1 MKIRSRRHDENLIT
15 APRPPMR
22 NTERL
27 TPSKDHGALPLAW
40 TERKPTTAGTS
51 LTAQGR
57 PEAATTFRGR
67 VGADGPDGTDGAH
80 PDPGTTPHPPSS
92 AESFATLPLPEE
104 VPLTARHTDQAW
116 ALADHVGRPQATRT
130 GIHGS
135 TRSTR
140 SVAVQSPPTDRSQQI
155 EDQYLGFLDGSRD
168 ANAALDAVLGL
179 GDPDFEDTIEAMAR
193 KGTLTTMLT
202 RIGDRAR
209 SGEFLRAVG
218 SRTDDATIEKVFQ
231 GIPLMQLSPDAGVI
245 AYMQQHMANFGPRH
259 LASPAARATVNTG
272 ATEPFSG
279 GGAQGSLAS
288 DAPMSFAQMWRLK
301 RHAAH
306 AEEVASVDEAKYRR
320 ISGAEMVFDWSN
332 PIKGGL
338 SGASGYLGT
347 LSASE
352 RHLQA
357 EALFLQ
363 PVQTHVPEAYG
374 STIPTRAQ
382 VIRAA
387 AHAYDL
393 EPELVA
399 AVILAEQR
407 DQSQNED
414 AADYQAAVWAG
425 RSSSVGLGQ
434 VTTRTA
440 QRSNL
445 FADLV
450 HAPYEARL
458 TGGSV
463 PNGEVARLLSSDE
476 LNIFATARYIR
487 EVADL
492 AASKPTGSLPSTE
505 AMLGSTP
512 LSDYANHSSTW
523 TDAQILL
530 LGSEYTSSPFDDRI
544 FGAWGEF
551 VLEAYRDVQ
560 GSSTF

>member
-1 MKIRSRRHDENLIT
+1 MKIRSRRHDDNFTT
-15 APRPPMR
+15 ATQPISRH
-22 NTERL
+22 TDRL
-27 TPSKDHGALPLAW
+27 APSANEKSPASVW
-40 TERKPTTAGTS
+40 TERKAPPTVAPS
-51 LTAQGR
+51 LAVQGR
-57 PEAATTFRGR
+57 PEAATAFRGR
-67 VGADGPDGTDGAH
+67 VGANGTGPDPATA
-80 PDPGTTPHPPSS
+80 PHPPSA
-92 AESFATLPLPEE
+92 AESFATLPLPDA
-104 VPLTARHTDQAW
+104 VPLDAIDPEQAW
-116 ALADHVGRPQATRT
+116 AFAERTGRRPATRT
-130 GIHGS
+130 GIHGAN
-135 TRSTR
+135 RSTR
-140 SVAVQSPPTDRSQQI
+140 SAHVQSPPTDRSQQI
-155 EDQYLGFLDGSRD
+155 EDQYLGTWDGARD
-168 ANAALDAVLGL
+168 ANAALDAVLAL
-179 GDPDFEDTIEAMAR
+179 PDPDFKDTVEAMAR

-202 RIGDRAR
+202 RIKDRAR

-218 SRTDDATIEKVFQ
+218 ARTDDATIEKVFQ

-245 AYMQQHMANFGPRH
+245 AYMQQHTAHFGSRR
-259 LASPAARATVNTG
+259 LASPAAKATVNTG

-288 DAPMSFAQMWRLK
+288 DAPMSFVQMWTLK

-306 AEEVASVDEAKYRR
+306 AEEVLGSVEAAKYRR

-338 SGASGYLGT
+338 VGPSGYLGT
-347 LSASE
+347 LSASQ

-363 PVQTHVPEAYG
+363 PVQTQIPEAYG
-374 STIPTRAQ
+374 GTIPTRAQ

-387 AHAYDL
+387 ARAYDL

-407 DQSQNED
+407 DQSRNED

-450 HAPYEARL
+450 HAPYEAQL
-458 TGGSV
+458 TGGHV

-492 AASKPTGSLPSTE
+492 AASKTPGSLPRTE
-505 AMLGSTP
+505 AMLAGTP
-512 LSDYANHSSTW
+512 LSNYAHHSSGW

-544 FGAWGEF
+544 FEGWGRF